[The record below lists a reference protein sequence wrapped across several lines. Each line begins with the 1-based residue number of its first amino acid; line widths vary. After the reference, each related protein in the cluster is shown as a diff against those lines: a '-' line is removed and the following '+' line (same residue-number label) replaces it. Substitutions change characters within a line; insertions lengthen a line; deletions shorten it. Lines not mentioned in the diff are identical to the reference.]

1 MREFEEENNQTTEA
15 TSTESS
21 TPNKKTTNQDES
33 YFCVINTA
41 EKAYWLGYV
50 FANGE
55 LKEYDQFQKLLITT
69 GNDGKQ
75 QLQKLP
81 KILFSEAVAT
91 YGEFQLWHLE
101 TRDEIVINAL
111 LRHGMEEGTN
121 KNLQLP
127 PTLSFRF
134 LKPFIIGYFDGKGT
148 LTTSP
153 DKVSIAGPL
162 SFLKELKETIEDE
175 IKISFKVQLLADGGT
190 LLNITKSRD
199 ILLFLHWMYAEE
211 PFGLPENRE
220 IHLNLLQA
228 FEALEQEQQKR
239 RKKR

>member
-1 MREFEEENNQTTEA
+1 MREFEEENNRNKET

-21 TPNKKTTNQDES
+21 TPSKKTINQDES
-33 YFCVINTA
+33 YFCMINTA

-55 LKEYDQFQKLLITT
+55 LKEDDQFRKLLITT
-69 GNDGKQ
+69 GNDERE
-75 QLQKLP
+75 QLHKLP
-81 KILFSEAVAT
+81 KILFSEAVVT

-111 LRHGMEEGTN
+111 QQHGMEVGTN

-134 LKPFIIGYFDGKGT
+134 IKPFIIGYFDGKGT
-148 LTTSP
+148 LSTSP
-153 DKVSIAGPL
+153 DKLSIAGPL
-162 SFLKELKETIEDE
+162 SFLQELKETIEDE
-175 IKISFKVQLLADGGT
+175 IKISFKVQLLADGGI

-211 PFGLPENRE
+211 PYGLPEYRD

-228 FEALEQEQQKR
+228 YESFEKEKQKR
-239 RKKR
+239 R